1 MSGVVDSILN
11 VTPALAYLIVAC
23 LVFAEDALFVG
34 FVLPGET
41 AAVLGGVVASR
52 GHVQLWLMMVLVV
65 LAAVT
70 GDSVGYEIGKH
81 FGPRILNMR
90 ILRKKSDK
98 LDQAQDFLRRRGG
111 AAVFLGR
118 FIAFFRAVM
127 PALAGTSRMPYP
139 RFLAFN
145 AAGGLVW
152 GAGFVLLGF
161 LAGNSYEAVAKI
173 AGRDSAVIIA
183 LAAVVVLIIWRVRK
197 ARRERN
203 RTGASQAGPHTQS
216 GDNNTTEGP

>member
-1 MSGVVDSILN
+1 MSGFVDSILN
-11 VTPALAYLIVAC
+11 VTPFLAYLIVAC

-52 GHVQLWLMMVLVV
+52 GHVQLWLMMALVV
-65 LAAVT
+65 LAAII
-70 GDSVGYEIGKH
+70 GDTVGYEIGKH
-81 FGPRILNMR
+81 FGPRLLKLR
-90 ILRKKSDK
+90 ILRKRVQK
-98 LDQAQDFLRRRGG
+98 LEAAQEFLRRRGG

-139 RFLAFN
+139 RFLAYN

-161 LAGNSYEAVAKI
+161 LAGNSYEAVAKV
-173 AGRDSAVIIA
+173 AGRDLALVI
-183 LAAVVVLIIWRVRK
+183 AAVAVVAIVVWRVRK
-197 ARRERN
+197 SRREHR
-203 RTGASQAGPHTQS
+203 AGTSAVDRS
-216 GDNNTTEGP
+216 GDERPEPQ